1 MKIIAAICVLAV
13 GVSAQVGQSG
23 IVRPTGDNTQFT
35 REFADDIVLAGPS
48 GVVTRSGKNLQLTS
62 DLYFVPRAKRSTSL
76 ISEKGN
82 IGTSGIL
89 RADGTTDLFSYDL
102 AHDILLVGPAGIV
115 TKSGRNLQLTED
127 LRLVNPR
134 VRRSTSLIS
143 EKGNIGTAGILRA
156 DGSTQLFSHDLAHDI
171 LLIGPGGIVTKSGRN
186 LQLTDDLTFV
196 PRAKR
201 STSLISEKGNIGTSG
216 ILRAD
221 GTTDLFGHDLAHDI
235 LLIGPAGI
243 VTKSG
248 RNLQL
253 TEDLRLVNPR
263 FRRSLTGPSGM
274 ITDSGHQIQFKEP
287 FATILLE
294 GPSGYIMSDGTLVQ
308 KRAKRHLVGESGIIT
323 NAGRQIQLERG
334 VFVVHAG
341 PSGIV
346 LSNGKNIQL
355 NE

>member
-1 MKIIAAICVLAV
+1 MKILAAICVLAV
-13 GVSAQVGQSG
+13 GVSAQVGDSG
-23 IVRPTGDNTQFT
+23 IVRPDGVNTQFT

-48 GVVTRSGKNLQLTS
+48 GIVTKSGKNLQLTE
-62 DLYFVPRAKRSTSL
+62 DLYFVPRAKRS
-76 ISEKGN
+76 
-82 IGTSGIL
+82 
-89 RADGTTDLFSYDL
+89 
-102 AHDILLVGPAGIV
+102 AGV
-115 TKSGRNLQLTED
+115 VFR
-127 LRLVNPR
+127 
-134 VRRSTSLIS
+134 
-143 EKGNIGTAGILRA
+143 KGNIGTAGILRA

-274 ITDSGHQIQFKEP
+274 ITDSGHQIQFKKP

>member
-1 MKIIAAICVLAV
+1 MKILAAICVLAV
-13 GVSAQVGQSG
+13 GVSAQVGNSG
-23 IVRPTGDNTQFT
+23 IVRPDGVNTQFT

-48 GVVTRSGKNLQLTS
+48 G
-62 DLYFVPRAKRSTSL
+62 
-76 ISEKGN
+76 
-82 IGTSGIL
+82 
-89 RADGTTDLFSYDL
+89 
-102 AHDILLVGPAGIV
+102 IV

-127 LRLVNPR
+127 LYFVPR
-134 VRRSTSLIS
+134 AKRSAGVVS

-156 DGSTQLFSHDLAHDI
+156 DG
-171 LLIGPGGIVTKSGRN
+171 
-186 LQLTDDLTFV
+186 
-196 PRAKR
+196 
-201 STSLISEKGNIGTSG
+201 
-216 ILRAD
+216 
-221 GTTDLFGHDLAHDI
+221 TTDLFSHDLAHDI

-274 ITDSGHQIQFKEP
+274 ITSTGQQIQFKEP

-323 NAGRQIQLERG
+323 NSGRQIQLERG